1 MDRTTALNRLRSMV
15 ASDVAPVLDEDT
27 LLVILDEAAVT
38 DIAGNPPVNGAGAGT
53 WTASTAVLP
62 GTVIVAGDRYWI
74 AALGG
79 TTAATEPSWPD
90 LSGIAVSPTR
100 TISDGGVRWVD
111 NGTTWAPTWDLTRA
125 AMLGWERKAAAASAM
140 YDFAAD
146 DERFSRAQIAANC
159 RAQADR
165 YRRRLSGTTRV
176 VS

>member
-1 MDRTTALNRLRSMV
+1 MDRDTAIERLRSMV
-15 ASDVAPVLDEDT
+15 AADVAPTLDDYTLNIVLDD
-27 LLVILDEAAVT
+27 AAVT
-38 DIAGNPPVNGAGAGT
+38 DIAGNPPVNGASAGP
-53 WTASTAVLP
+53 WSALTAVLP
-62 GTVIVAGDRYWI
+62 GTVILAGDRYWL

-100 TISDGGVRWVD
+100 TMSDGGVRWVD

-140 YDFAAD
+140 YDFGAD